1 MKRFLIAFS
10 LLVSVVSYSQSFQVS
25 SLLEPT
31 NKNGEVKGLIIDNE
45 AINEPLAFVDITV
58 KETSYTTTSDI
69 DGTYSIH
76 LKPGIYTLEFSFIG
90 YKTIEIKE
98 VVIEPNKTATYSPAL
113 SPLTM
118 EETLVASQVD

>member
-10 LLVSVVSYSQSFQVS
+10 LLVSIVSYSQSFQVS
-25 SLLEPT
+25 SLIEPT